1 MEYTHSL
8 LDETVEFLSGSY
20 EVESENR
27 LPFGD
32 KEVLYL
38 VGNARQVC
46 GCCGTVGTCGTV
58 RFITVPGFIRAWK
71 SRSNEAVVPV
81 SEIDLVNDEDQRAEI
96 TRTLQELTQISN
108 IGFW

>member
-32 KEVLYL
+32 REILYL

-58 RFITVPGFIRAWK
+58 RFITVPGFIKGWK
-71 SRSNEAVVPV
+71 TRRNEWGVPI
-81 SEIDLVNDEDQRAEI
+81 SDIELVNDEDARAEI
-96 TRTLQELTQISN
+96 TKRLQHLTQVSN

>member
-1 MEYTHSL
+1 VEYTHSL

-32 KEVLYL
+32 REVLYL

-58 RFITVPGFIRAWK
+58 RFITVPGFIKGWK
-71 SRSNEAVVPV
+71 TRRNESGVPV
-81 SEIDLVNDEDQRAEI
+81 SEIELINDEETRVEI
-96 TRTLQELTQISN
+96 TRLLQQQHGVTN
-108 IGFW
+108 VGFW